1 MTDRYAMGDWTSV
14 WAGEPF
20 LIHRLVLDLQS
31 RCVIAGQDRY
41 RRRRTPM
48 SFADLA
54 YVQEMLDE
62 TFDDIWWSPAEYQ
75 FELRSDIPAWALEA
89 WTWPCE
95 TREKSGCNTTNRVKS
110 RCKSIS
116 TVAGSA
122 SLQCSSHTRES
133 WISRLPA

>member
-48 SFADLA
+48 SLADLA
-54 YVQEMLDE
+54 DVQQLLDE

-75 FELRSDIPAWALEA
+75 FELRSEIPAWALEA
-89 WTWPCE
+89 WTWP
-95 TREKSGCNTTNRVKS
+95 REHREESGCNTDES
-110 RCKSIS
+110 REEPLQIDQYGCRFS
-116 TVAGSA
+116 VAPVLLSYKGE
-122 SLQCSSHTRES
+122 LD
-133 WISRLPA
+133 